1 MSILCGNVRKFCHF
15 SRFLQTFRSKTLLKP
30 QAMPSSNL
38 AAFREEF
45 HKAKHGKICLFC
57 ILQSTK
63 YLTIIYHYVGKLKWP
78 FSLISSFIYSRGINR
93 SWSQCRIWSSYIS
106 RSRGILERISS
117 TRFSISRS
125 LSTGSFGKHWFCA
138 TKSTMLIIAK
148 HFFRLF
154 GNFIIIDEK

>member
-15 SRFLQTFRSKTLLKP
+15 SRLLQTFRSKTLLKP

-63 YLTIIYHYVGKLKWP
+63 YLTIIYHYVGKLIKVT
-78 FSLISSFIYSRGINR
+78 I
-93 SWSQCRIWSSYIS
+93 
-106 RSRGILERISS
+106 
-117 TRFSISRS
+117 
-125 LSTGSFGKHWFCA
+125 
-138 TKSTMLIIAK
+138 
-148 HFFRLF
+148 
-154 GNFIIIDEK
+154 